1 MLLPKRQKS
10 AILPDNHAADGVVSV
25 TPHHLI
31 LLHHAAKQLPLKT
44 GQVRAMQAGQYYS
57 PFRGRGMEFDEV
69 RLYQPGDDVR
79 TLDWK
84 VTARTG
90 KAHTKM
96 FREERERAVLSWVD
110 FRRPMFFATRGMF
123 KSVMAA
129 KTAAL
134 LAWSAFH
141 QRDRVGGLLFSERQH
156 YELRPKAGK
165 SSVLH
170 LIQLLSEL
178 SSLDGRNNGARA
190 LSRGGVS
197 VHDENA
203 VCYQALVRL
212 RRVAKP
218 GSLILLISDFRDFDQ
233 QAESVLTQISQHN
246 DVILLFVHDPLEAD
260 LPEAGVYRVGDGQQ
274 VLPIDTSSGK
284 LREQY
289 ANTFY
294 QRELQVK
301 NMCMRHRMNF
311 VSLSTQDDIVDSL
324 QRQLYLRD
332 S

>member
-1 MLLPKRQKS
+1 MALPGLQKS
-10 AILPDNHAADGVVSV
+10 VFSNDPGIPDGVVSV

-31 LLHHAAKQLPLKT
+31 QLHHAAKKLPLKT
-44 GQVRAMQAGQYYS
+44 GNVRATQAGQYYS

-96 FREERERAVLSWVD
+96 FREERERAVITWVD
-110 FRRPMFFATRGMF
+110 FRQPMFFATRGMF

-134 LAWSAFH
+134 LAWSAYH
-141 QRDRVGGLLFSERQH
+141 QRDRVGGLLFSEHQH
-156 YELRPKAGK
+156 YELRPKSGK
-165 SSVLH
+165 SAVLH

-178 SSLDGRNNGARA
+178 SSLGV
-190 LSRGGVS
+190 RGHGDRELLPGQQS
-197 VHDENA
+197 FHGENA
-203 VCYQALVRL
+203 TCYQALVRL

-246 DVILLFVHDPLEAD
+246 DVMLLFVHDPLEAA

-274 VLPIDTSSGK
+274 IIPIDTSSRK

-289 ANTFY
+289 ANAFH
-294 QRELQVK
+294 QREQQVK
-301 NMCMRHRMNF
+301 SMCMRHRMNF
-311 VSLSTQDDIVDSL
+311 VSLSTQDDIVDAI
-324 QRQLYLRD
+324 QRQLYIN